1 MSIMTVTRRIA
12 GHLLLGCRCR
22 AANQRGND
30 EYCRILHSGLFIS
43 FCHCRVE
50 SQRVRIAHMKTTT
63 LPLKHSMNRLPCRFA
78 LLIRFALACFALLP
92 NARAVNP
99 PPIGGYPGG
108 NTAEGQ
114 SALLNLTTGTFN
126 AGIGLFSLLDN
137 ATGNF
142 NTGVGAGT
150 LLSNT

>member
-1 MSIMTVTRRIA
+1 MNLPPVGPA
-12 GHLLLGCRCR
+12 
-22 AANQRGND
+22 
-30 EYCRILHSGLFIS
+30 F
-43 FCHCRVE
+43 RV
-50 SQRVRIAHMKTTT
+50 VV
-63 LPLKHSMNRLPCRFA
+63 L
-78 LLIRFALACFALLP
+78 ALACFALLP

-150 LLSNT
+150 LLSNRRFRPSKSSEDRHPPKLPIELSAVSTAKSDRHFADYDEQLWLAP